1 MEFLLPH
8 VSGSIRRGAPAQ
20 GCKCAAKEMRKRCE
34 KPNSQQGWA
43 KNPRPCSVSMSCRK
57 GSFVPK
63 AKPGHCLATG

>member
-20 GCKCAAKEMRKRCE
+20 GCKCAAKEMREAQFAARL
-34 KPNSQQGWA
+34 A

-63 AKPGHCLATG
+63 AKPGHCLANG

>member
-20 GCKCAAKEMRKRCE
+20 GANALRQTCE

-63 AKPGHCLATG
+63 PKPGHCLAIG